1 MVVTDHPMASR
12 NAGEVEKM
20 AERAVESIVK
30 ALVR

>member
-1 MVVTDHPMASR
+1 MASR